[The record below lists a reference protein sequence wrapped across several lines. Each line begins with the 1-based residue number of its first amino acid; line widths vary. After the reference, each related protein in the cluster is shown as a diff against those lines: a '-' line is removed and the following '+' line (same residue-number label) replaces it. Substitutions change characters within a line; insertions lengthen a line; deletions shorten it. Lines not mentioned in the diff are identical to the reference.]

1 MFRRKVESPDG
12 RTWTIGRRWLPRRRR
27 IGRAK
32 LPDIGD
38 AGGLDIGGADDLGFI
53 GAILAVVVVA
63 VVSVVVVLVLFNV
76 VAIAIELL
84 LVVLVLVGGVLSR
97 VVFRRPWIVHARS
110 DEATLEWPVVGYLPS
125 RRKIA
130 DVARRLASGDELDA
144 ARRDG

>member
-32 LPDIGD
+32 VPDIG
-38 AGGLDIGGADDLGFI
+38 GNPGLDIGGADDGLIAGI
-53 GAILAVVVVA
+53 LTALLLAVVA
-63 VVSVVVVLVLFNV
+63 VVVVLVLFNV

-84 LVVLVLVGGVLSR
+84 LVVLLLLGGVLSR

-110 DEATLEWPVVGYLPS
+110 GEATLEWPVVGYLPS
-125 RRKIA
+125 RRKI
-130 DVARRLASGDELDA
+130 DQVARQLASGDELDA
-144 ARRDG
+144 ARGDG